1 MFSLLAFFASA
12 LGVNKYAWNVPPHQL
27 LTFTVGSSF
36 LSFVKI
42 YPKCQFFFIG
52 ITRFHSWLSSFGG
65 NERHDSF
72 ENNRSLVILRFGAWP
87 GLVFDKDAWNV
98 PPHQLLVF
106 FFCFV
111 FRYPICQF
119 SFTGIT
125 RFRIWRSPFVGNER
139 LDF

>member
-1 MFSLLAFFASA
+1 
-12 LGVNKYAWNVPPHQL
+12 
-27 LTFTVGSSF
+27 
-36 LSFVKI
+36 VKI

-52 ITRFHSWLSSFGG
+52 LTRFHSWLSSFGG

-98 PPHQLLVF
+98 PPHQLLAF